1 MRTIRAF
8 FADISSSTQNVSVTG
23 EYYNYFKNVLRLKKN
38 DSIVLFNNLDGLEYS
53 TEIISIT
60 NKAIE
65 LNIINTSKIDNE
77 NSYRINLY
85 QSLIKIE
92 NFELVIQKATELGV
106 NNIYPI
112 ITDFTNL
119 KFDSKNIEKKLE
131 RWQKIAIG
139 ASEQSRR
146 VFVPKIYVP
155 IELKSLD
162 IPKDQFNITLCPYA
176 TNATDLSDKIKTA
189 KDIHIFI
196 GPEGGFS
203 DIEMTNFKRNDFAT
217 IKLGKRILKA
227 ETAPINIMSIINLL
241 KESLSH

>member
-8 FADISSSTQNVSVTG
+8 FAYISDSVPSVAITG

-53 TEIISIT
+53 TEIVAIT

-65 LNIINTSKIDNE
+65 LNISDKTKIENE
-77 NSYRINLY
+77 NTYTINLY

-106 NNIYPI
+106 DNIYPI
-112 ITDFTNL
+112 VTDYTNL
-119 KFDSKNIEKKLE
+119 KFDFKNMEKKLD

-146 VFVPKIYVP
+146 VFVPKVHTP
-155 IELKSLD
+155 IELKTLE
-162 IPKDQFNITLCPYA
+162 IPANQLNITLCPYA
-176 TNATDLSDKIKTA
+176 TNDNTLSSKLKSAD
-189 KDIHIFI
+189 DINIFV

-203 DIEMTNFKRNDFAT
+203 DGEMTSFKNYNFET
-217 IKLGKRILKA
+217 INLGKRILKA
-227 ETAPINIMSIINLL
+227 ETAPINILSIINFL
-241 KESLSH
+241 K

>member
-8 FADISSSTQNVSVTG
+8 FDDISDSVPSVAITG

-53 TEIISIT
+53 TEIVAIT

-65 LNIINTSKIDNE
+65 LDIIDTTKVDNE
-77 NSYRINLY
+77 NPYTINLY

-106 NNIYPI
+106 DNIYPI
-112 ITDFTNL
+112 ITDYTNL
-119 KFDSKNIEKKLE
+119 KFDFKNIEKKLD

-146 VFVPKIYVP
+146 VFVPKVHPP
-155 IELKSLD
+155 IELKTL
-162 IPKDQFNITLCPYA
+162 KMATNQLNLTLCPYA
-176 TNATDLSDKIKTA
+176 INDSSLSSKLKSAD
-189 KDIHIFI
+189 DINIFI

-203 DIEMTNFKRNDFAT
+203 DAEMTSFRDNDFET
-217 IKLGKRILKA
+217 ISLGKRILKA
-227 ETAPINIMSIINLL
+227 ETAPINIISVINFL
-241 KESLSH
+241 K